1 MKKRILV
8 GAIAAALSIP
18 AFAADP
24 VLEKMEKQIAELQK
38 QIAEL
43 KASQAKEADAR
54 KELAN
59 QVEAQSKEVVMKGD
73 IPSSTRR
80 AGEETSVRVYGFA
93 RMDAVHNF
101 GGRNNASIGD
111 YAAYQPSIALTG
123 SPEAARRGETYMFT
137 KASRLG
143 VEAFTPTKL
152 GSLTTKVEA
161 DFYNT
166 TGSGLFRLR
175 HAYGQLGSWLV
186 GQTWSTFMDLDSSPE
201 TVDFNGPTG
210 NTSLRQPQI
219 RYTYVTPSFG
229 NFIAAIETKANGG
242 ATSGDEMN
250 RTPDL
255 VLRWE
260 KMSDW
265 GHLALRGV
273 TTENAIKGGDRLDAD
288 NNFVAGTTA
297 SKRGYGIGLGG
308 SFKATETTTLIA
320 STSYGTGMGRFFNDS
335 VGAISDSVA
344 GKVTLP
350 TELGMVFGVHQ
361 KFTDTLRG
369 SMTYGQQRTFNG
381 DFAKYVNDKN
391 TPSVTLTVNR
401 FVQSGTIGLFWTPVA
416 NVELGSEFMLSRRE
430 TLDGRSGTE
439 PRLNFAAT
447 YAFGN

>member
-43 KASQAKEADAR
+43 KAVQAKDADAR

-59 QVEAQSKEVVMKGD
+59 QVEAQSKEVALKGD
-73 IPSSTRR
+73 IPGSVRR
-80 AGEETSVRVYGFA
+80 AGEESSLRVYGFA
-93 RMDAVHNF
+93 RLDAVHNF

-143 VEAFTPTKL
+143 VEGFTPTKFGAL
-152 GSLTTKVEA
+152 NTKVEA

-186 GQTWSTFMDLDSSPE
+186 GQTWSTFMDLDSTPE
-201 TVDFNGPTG
+201 TVDFNGATG
-210 NTSLRQPQI
+210 NTSLRQPQV
-219 RYTYVTPSFG
+219 RYTYVTPGMG
-229 NFIAAIETKANGG
+229 NFIAALETKANGG

-273 TTENAIKGGDRLDAD
+273 TTENAIKSET
-288 NNFVAGTTA
+288 TTA

-308 SFKATETTTLIA
+308 SFKATDTTTLIA
-320 STSYGTGMGRFFNDS
+320 STAYGTGMGRFFNES
-335 VGAISDSVA
+335 VGAINDAAAS
-344 GKVTLP
+344 KINLP

-361 KFTDTLRG
+361 KLSDTLRG
-369 SMTYGQQRTFNG
+369 SVTYGQQRTFG
-381 DFAKYVNDKN
+381 GEYIKLAAGS
-391 TPSVTLTVNR
+391 TNR
-401 FVQSGTIGLFWTPVA
+401 FVQSGTVGLFWVPVA